1 MGTHPI
7 FESDFD
13 CLTDFGL
20 VKKCQLHQ
28 NKWCKFMVAKRPRP
42 PLPTVEPVK
51 GSSRSTENHSNKS
64 NQKHFS
70 LNFKNQLWSLEKND
84 LLESIFEFVCQVV
97 VVSLKFMPFVRQ
109 SLELLS
115 LITRNMSMNNRNK
128 KLRICRS
135 RTTEHFSFPIHAE
148 RNRKSLVVQVPE
160 HDTKNHTDKNASCFV
175 QIFLHFIGMK

>member
-84 LLESIFEFVCQVV
+84 LLISYDRTLLVSDPRRKESK
-97 VVSLKFMPFVRQ
+97 KFGGPGARARYQ
-109 SLELLS
+109 
-115 LITRNMSMNNRNK
+115 
-128 KLRICRS
+128 
-135 RTTEHFSFPIHAE
+135 
-148 RNRKSLVVQVPE
+148 
-160 HDTKNHTDKNASCFV
+160 
-175 QIFLHFIGMK
+175 